1 MWLCG
6 PRHHKKLQTMA
17 EITVLGAVKAPSTL
31 LRLAESY
38 FYLYVARELI
48 FCQNVALE

>member
-1 MWLCG
+1 MLEFFFLKIKSRLTQGSQTRG

-31 LRLAESY
+31 Y
-38 FYLYVARELI
+38 
-48 FCQNVALE
+48 